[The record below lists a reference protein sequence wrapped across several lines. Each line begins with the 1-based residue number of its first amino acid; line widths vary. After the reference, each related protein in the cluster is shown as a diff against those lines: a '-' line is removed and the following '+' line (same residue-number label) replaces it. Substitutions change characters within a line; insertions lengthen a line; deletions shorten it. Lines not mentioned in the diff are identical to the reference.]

1 MIITQPKTPEE
12 YEKYYDL
19 RWRILRAPWNQPKGS
34 EKDDKE
40 ETAIHVMICEMNR
53 IPVGIGRAHFNNN
66 DEAQIRYMAVEEN
79 QRGKGIGALVLAELE
94 KRSKEKGAIFI
105 ILNARDSAVK
115 FYEKYGY
122 KIIKQSHTLFGAI
135 PHFEMRKE
143 I

>member
-1 MIITQPKTPEE
+1 MIITQPKTPKEF
-12 YEKYYDL
+12 EKYYDL

-40 ETAIHVMICEMNR
+40 ETAIHMMVCESKG
-53 IPVGIGRAHFNNN
+53 IPVGIGRIHLNSN

-94 KRSKEKGAIFI
+94 GKAKEKGAKYI
-105 ILNARDSAVK
+105 IMNARNSAVK
-115 FYEKYGY
+115 FYEKRGY
-122 KIIKQSHTLFGAI
+122 KVIKQSHTLFGSI
-135 PHFEMRKE
+135 SHFEMRKE